1 VQQGDTTRLEE
12 GAALAVASNQH
23 DVQRW
28 HCHTKL
34 EKLRVDSH
42 RARLALLT
50 DLKDLHA
57 IDQHA
62 QKYGLAA
69 VLGGK
74 NIGELQREAMLEAG
88 FEPEL
93 LEVKGNLLVYG
104 GASCQWQ
111 TLIGNGTTTAGQS
124 LTYFSNAQAAIG
136 VGDST
141 TAAAATQTD
150 LQAATNKL
158 RVAMDATYPQ
168 HTDGTTS
175 GSASIVY
182 RSTFSTA
189 QANYAWQ
196 EWGIFNSATAGTGRM
211 LNRKVESLG
220 TKTSASTWTLTLTL
234 TLA

>member
-1 VQQGDTTRLEE
+1 MQQGDASRLGESA
-12 GAALAVASNQH
+12 GITALVEHH
-23 DVQRW
+23 DAQKW
-28 HCHTKL
+28 HCHTTV
-34 EKLRVDSH
+34 EKLWVPEGIRRSDLEEL
-42 RARLALLT
+42 RFLGRLAER
-50 DLKDLHA
+50 DF
-57 IDQHA
+57 QRN
-62 QKYGLAA
+62 LAGKTPGQLQA
-69 VLGGK
+69 EILRELGV
-74 NIGELQREAMLEAG
+74 
-88 FEPEL
+88 EPEV
-93 LEVKGNLLVYG
+93 LEIEGNLLVYG

-111 TLIGNGTTTAGQS
+111 TLIGNGTTTAGQA
-124 LTYFSNAQAAIG
+124 LTYFSNAQAAVG

-158 RVAMDATYPQ
+158 RVAMDSTYPQ

-182 RSTFSTA
+182 RSTFSTS

-211 LNRKVESLG
+211 LQRKVESLG
-220 TKTSASTWTLTLTL
+220 TKTSASTWTLALTL